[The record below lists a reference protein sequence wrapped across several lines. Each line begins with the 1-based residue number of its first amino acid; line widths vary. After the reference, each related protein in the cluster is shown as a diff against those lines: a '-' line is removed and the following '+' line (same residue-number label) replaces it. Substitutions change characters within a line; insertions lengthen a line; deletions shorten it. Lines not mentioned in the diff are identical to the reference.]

1 MKSGGLLLPL
11 FAHRLLLLLLILLLL
26 SPLPAAVTAQQQ
38 SPPPP
43 PPSDVEAL
51 LSFKAALS
59 PSSAAKL
66 HTWNATA
73 SPSPCHGWA
82 GITCANTSSS
92 IATVVRLDLPSFNL
106 SGPLSPSLAS
116 LPSLTFL
123 NLSTNYLSGPLPPSL
138 CAHLTHLDLRLNN
151 LSGSIPSLHLC
162 SSLSFLDLSF
172 NTFFGSIPS
181 SLSSLAN
188 LQILQLHHIPDL
200 SGTIPSSLALLSNLT
215 HLCFGHNNLSGSIP
229 PEIGSLSKLV
239 HFAAYENKLTGPIPA
254 ELGKLQKLQS
264 LKLFNT
270 DYQGS
275 SIPPEFGNLTALQD
289 LYMFSCNLSSSIPSE
304 LGQLQNLAVFNLIN
318 NGLSGSIPPSLG
330 RLNRLVEL
338 HLYKNNLSGPIPPEL
353 GNLTTLKYLY
363 LDFNAL
369 NGGIPAELGKLHNL
383 VVLQLQDNFLQ
394 GQLPPELG
402 NLTNLQYFS
411 VKTNQLSGFIPG
423 ELGNLKH
430 VRGIT
435 LSSSRFTEGGIPE
448 TFGMLESLEVL
459 DIDDAQATG
468 EIPSSL
474 GNLKNL
480 TYLRLSRNRLSGS
493 LPPSLAKMAKL
504 RWLKLENN
512 TFSGSIPAE
521 YASFPQLETLSIHTN
536 NLTGRVPVFFAN
548 LSSLLVIDL
557 KNNKLEGDLPDSWS
571 QLRGLK
577 VLSLGSNQLE
587 GVVPSWL
594 WELPQLQV
602 IDLSNNLFR
611 GHVSSRINRLVAFKQ
626 RPENHESKFNDDI
639 TLTVKN
645 IGQTFYTI
653 LFTLNDLSHNELND
667 ITLNVKNIWQTFYTI
682 STLVSLDLSHNQLN
696 GMLPK
701 EIGDLVGI
709 YNLNLSSNNLEGS
722 IPNTLAGCT
731 NLESLDLSFNELT
744 GQIPA
749 ELQQLTFL
757 TTFNVS
763 YNNLSGP
770 VPQGRQFST
779 YSNLSYLGNPGL
791 CFTSSCPNV
800 SGTGNSAHH
809 HKAESTNVVKY
820 ASAGAGAFCLLVAL
834 FLCYGCYRWQLY
846 TQANRPEL
854 HIFEKSL
861 RGMKKELLEALQ
873 RGYDVNNEVGRGGM
887 SVVYKVE
894 LSSGRS
900 IAVKRMSMALSVK
913 QAKRVFCTE
922 SRILGQVRQRNVL
935 KLLGACSAP
944 LNMLSCIFDFMPNK
958 SLVDHLHRPG
968 HVQHCLGWAER
979 YKIAVGIAQGLEY
992 LHNDTGIGQVLHLDL
1007 KPSNILVD
1015 AEFEPRISD
1024 FGISRML
1031 IKGADPGTI
1040 SASTSYLKGSIGYI
1054 APEAAYTPML
1064 SDRADVYSFGIILLE
1079 LITAKKPTSTE
1090 CFDEQQ
1096 DLRSWVASFFDGKA
1110 HYDLLR
1116 SNFDALTTS
1125 WGHISSVLDKDLLE
1139 QFQASSDDVDTIIT
1153 IQKQVLNLLRIGLL
1167 CTDQSPSSR
1176 PSMREAL
1183 RMILDLAVH
1192 PAKFPD
1198 KQQLISSFYYGDI
1211 QPFQLNSPSSHDQS
1225 TSSTVLDLSSH
1236 EKDSM
1241 PLRESNAYFM

>member
-11 FAHRLLLLLLILLLL
+11 FCNWLTIAHRLLLLLLLIGPLFLLLLL
-26 SPLPAAVTAQQQ
+26 SPLPDAVTAQQH
-38 SPPPP
+38 SPATAPA
-43 PPSDVEAL
+43 PSDVEAL

-59 PSSAAKL
+59 PSSAARL

-73 SPSPCHGWA
+73 STSPCHGWA

-92 IATVVRLDLPSFNL
+92 IAAVVRLDLPSFNL
-106 SGPLSPSLAS
+106 SGPLSLSLTS

-123 NLSTNYLSGPLPPSL
+123 NLSANYLSGPLPPSL
-138 CAHLTHLDLRLNN
+138 CAHLDLSLNN
-151 LSGSIPSLHLC
+151 LSGSILSLHLC
-162 SSLSFLDLSF
+162 SSLTFLDLSF
-172 NTFFGSIPS
+172 NTFFGPIPS

-200 SGTIPSSLALLSNLT
+200 SGTIPSSLALLPNLT

-239 HFAAYENKLTGPIPA
+239 HFAAYENKLTDPILA
-254 ELGKLQKLQS
+254 ELGKRQKLQS

-270 DYQGS
+270 DYQES
-275 SIPPEFGNLTALQD
+275 SIPPEYGNLTALQD
-289 LYMFSCNLSSSIPSE
+289 LYMFGCNLSGSLPAE
-304 LGQLQNLAVFNLIN
+304 LGQLQNLAVFNLII

-330 RLNRLVEL
+330 RLNRLVKL
-338 HLYKNNLSGPIPPEL
+338 HLYQNKLSGPIPPEL
-353 GNLTTLKYLY
+353 GNLTTLKELY

-369 NGGIPAELGKLHNL
+369 NGSIPAELGKLHNL
-383 VVLQLQDNFLQ
+383 VVLQLQDNFLH

-402 NLTNLQYFS
+402 NLTNLQSFYMKS
-411 VKTNQLSGFIPG
+411 NQLSGFIPE
-423 ELGNLKH
+423 ELGNLEH
-430 VRGIT
+430 VRGIS
-435 LSSSRFTEGGIPE
+435 LGRSRFTEGGIPE
-448 TFGMLESLEVL
+448 TFGMLESLEDL
-459 DIDDAQATG
+459 DINDAQATG

-474 GNLKNL
+474 GNLTNL
-480 TYLRLSRNRLSGS
+480 IYLGLSRNRLSGS
-493 LPPSLAKMAKL
+493 LPPSLAKIPKL
-504 RWLKLENN
+504 QWLKLENN
-512 TFSGSIPAE
+512 TFSGSIPAK
-521 YASFPQLETLSIHTN
+521 YASFPQLKMLSIHTN
-536 NLTGRVPVFFAN
+536 NLTGRVPVTFAN
-548 LSSLLVIDL
+548 LSGLLVIDL
-557 KNNKLEGDLPDSWS
+557 KNNKLEGNLPESWS

-577 VLSLGSNQLE
+577 VLSLGSNRLE
-587 GVVPSWL
+587 DVVPSWL
-594 WELPQLQV
+594 WELPRLQV
-602 IDLSNNLFR
+602 IDLSNNLFC
-611 GHVSSRINRLVAFKQ
+611 GHISSRISRLVAFKKP
-626 RPENHESKFNDDI
+626 PERHESNFQDALYDVDI
-639 TLTVKN
+639 TLELKN

-653 LFTLNDLSHNELND
+653 TDV
-667 ITLNVKNIWQTFYTI
+667 I
-682 STLVSLDLSHNQLN
+682 SLDLSHNQLN

-701 EIGDLVGI
+701 EIGDLLGI
-709 YNLNLSSNNLEGS
+709 FNLNVSSNNLEGS

-731 NLESLDLSFNELT
+731 NLESLDLSFNDLT

-757 TTFNVS
+757 ATFNVS

-770 VPQGRQFST
+770 VPQGHQFST

-791 CFTSSCPNV
+791 CFNSSCPNV
-800 SGTGNSAHH
+800 SGTENSAHH
-809 HKAESTNVVKY
+809 HVKAANTNIVKY

-846 TQANRPEL
+846 TQANRPKL
-854 HIFEKSL
+854 RIFEKSL

-873 RGYDVNNEVGRGGM
+873 RGCDVNNEVGRGGM
-887 SVVYKVE
+887 SVVYNVE

-900 IAVKRMSMALSVK
+900 VAVKQMSMELSVK
-913 QAKRVFCTE
+913 EAKWVFCTE
-922 SRILGQVRQRNVL
+922 SRILGQVRHRNVL

-979 YKIAVGIAQGLEY
+979 YKIAVRIAQGLKY

-1031 IKGADPGTI
+1031 IKGTDPATI

-1054 APEAAYTPML
+1054 APEAAYTPMV

-1079 LITAKKPTSTE
+1079 LVTAKKPTSTE
-1090 CFDEQQ
+1090 CFDVQQ

-1110 HYDLLR
+1110 YYDLLR

-1125 WGHISSVLDKDLLE
+1125 WGNISSVVDKDLLE
-1139 QFQASSDDVDTIIT
+1139 QFQASSDDVGTIIT
-1153 IQKQVLNLLRIGLL
+1153 IQKQVLNLLRVGLL
-1167 CTDQSPSSR
+1167 CTDQSPRSR

-1198 KQQLISSFYYGDI
+1198 KQQLISSLYNGDI
-1211 QPFQLNSPSSHDQS
+1211 QPFQLN
-1225 TSSTVLDLSSH
+1225 SH

-1241 PLRESNAYFM
+1241 PLRESNA

>member
-11 FAHRLLLLLLILLLL
+11 FAHLLLLLLLLL

-38 SPPPP
+38 SPPP
-43 PPSDVEAL
+43 SDVEAL

-59 PSSAAKL
+59 PSSEAKL

-73 SPSPCHGWA
+73 SPSPCHGWV

-92 IATVVRLDLPSFNL
+92 IATVVRLDLHSFNL

-123 NLSTNYLSGPLPPSL
+123 NLSSNNLSGPLPPSL

-172 NTFFGSIPS
+172 NTFFGPIPS

-200 SGTIPSSLALLSNLT
+200 SGTIPSSLALLPNLT
-215 HLCFGHNNLSGSIP
+215 HLCFGKNNLSGSIP

-270 DYQGS
+270 DYQES

-289 LYMFSCNLSSSIPSE
+289 LYMFNCNLSRSIPSE
-304 LGQLQNLAVFNLIN
+304 LGQLQNLAVFHLDN

-338 HLYKNNLSGPIPPEL
+338 HLYENNLSGPIPPEL

-402 NLTNLQYFS
+402 NLTNLQYFYLN
-411 VKTNQLSGFIPG
+411 TNQLSGFIPG

-435 LSSSRFTEGGIPE
+435 LAHSRFTEGGIPE
-448 TFGMLESLEVL
+448 TFGMLESLEFL
-459 DIDDAQATG
+459 DIEDAQATG

-512 TFSGSIPAE
+512 TFSGSIPAK

-536 NLTGRVPVFFAN
+536 NLTGRVPVTFAN

-611 GHVSSRINRLVAFKQ
+611 GHISSRINRLVAFKK
-626 RPENHESKFNDDI
+626 RPENHESKFLDALYND
-639 TLTVKN
+639 
-645 IGQTFYTI
+645 
-653 LFTLNDLSHNELND
+653 D
-667 ITLNVKNIWQTFYTI
+667 ITLNVKNIGQTFYTI

-731 NLESLDLSFNELT
+731 NLESLDLSFNDLT

-757 TTFNVS
+757 VTFNVS

-770 VPQGRQFST
+770 VPQGQQFST

-800 SGTGNSAHH
+800 SGTENSAHH
-809 HKAESTNVVKY
+809 HKAENTNRMKY

-873 RGYDVNNEVGRGGM
+873 RGCDVNNEVGRGGM

-900 IAVKRMSMALSVK
+900 IAMKRMSMALSVK
-913 QAKRVFCTE
+913 EAKRVFCTE
-922 SRILGQVRQRNVL
+922 SRILGQVRHRNVL

-968 HVQHCLGWAER
+968 HVQNCLGWADR

-992 LHNDTGIGQVLHLDL
+992 LHNDTGFGQVLHLDL

-1015 AEFEPRISD
+1015 AELEPHISD

-1031 IKGADPGTI
+1031 IKGTDPATI

-1079 LITAKKPTSTE
+1079 LVTGKKPTSIE

-1110 HYDLLR
+1110 HSDLLK

-1125 WGHISSVLDKDLLE
+1125 WGNISSVVDKDLLE
-1139 QFQASSDDVDTIIT
+1139 QFQASRDDVGTIIT

-1183 RMILDLAVH
+1183 RMILDLVVH

-1211 QPFQLNSPSSHDQS
+1211 QPFQWNSPSSDQS
-1225 TSSTVLDLSSH
+1225 TSSTVLELSSH
-1236 EKDSM
+1236 EKDSI
-1241 PLRESNAYFM
+1241 PVHESNT